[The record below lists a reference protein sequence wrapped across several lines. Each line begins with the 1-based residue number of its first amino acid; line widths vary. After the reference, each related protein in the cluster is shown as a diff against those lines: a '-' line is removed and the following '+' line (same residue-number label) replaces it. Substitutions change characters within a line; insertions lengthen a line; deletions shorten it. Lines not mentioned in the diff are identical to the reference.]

1 MKDDPKEPFSPISFF
16 FYLPLQHMFQ
26 GMPKSE
32 KMMKNFLMGL
42 LMPGANFDP
51 AVTFEEKAKYEELS
65 SKLAKTAGAASF
77 SFAARE
83 VLQDRISAKLG
94 SLVEAQNGDLVETE
108 ASVQILRSLLSNVI
122 RNPYDEKF
130 RKVNL
135 ANKVISQKIG
145 KFQPCLAILKSVGF
159 SPGDSLTLVI
169 GKGKRVVNVAPLTVA
184 RDYLDN
190 WIDKTRYDVA
200 KATRK
205 RRDEQALKELEK
217 QGGLDEDEDDNKEEE
232 EIGEGVDP
240 SKCGLKIRLEG
251 KKKVHE
257 LDLDADDSLGEV
269 LKKLTILADQKEEM
283 QITCVAKRL
292 VVKSTDKA
300 AMAKSLR
307 NYGLCPGAA
316 LVVKIGEGKQ
326 RDASSTKSALAERAA
341 AEKKKKKGSHTM
353 QSIGIYAKDDNAK
366 GELIDGGGG
375 VWYEHDVTDD
385 EDETA
390 VVGSDDDTKSALK
403 EESSAVDNDG
413 VSESSPQDE

>member
-1 MKDDPKEPFSPISFF
+1 
-16 FYLPLQHMFQ
+16 MFQ

-83 VLQDRISAKLG
+83 VLQDRISAKLD
-94 SLVEAQNGDLVETE
+94 SLVEAQNGDFVETE

-135 ANKVISQKIG
+135 ANKVISQKVG

-159 SPGDSLTLVI
+159 SPSDSLTLVI
-169 GKGKRVVNVAPLTVA
+169 GTGKRVVNVAPLTVA

-292 VVKSTDKA
+292 VVKSTD
-300 AMAKSLR
+300 
-307 NYGLCPGAA
+307 
-316 LVVKIGEGKQ
+316 
-326 RDASSTKSALAERAA
+326 
-341 AEKKKKKGSHTM
+341 
-353 QSIGIYAKDDNAK
+353 
-366 GELIDGGGG
+366 
-375 VWYEHDVTDD
+375 
-385 EDETA
+385 
-390 VVGSDDDTKSALK
+390 
-403 EESSAVDNDG
+403 
-413 VSESSPQDE
+413 